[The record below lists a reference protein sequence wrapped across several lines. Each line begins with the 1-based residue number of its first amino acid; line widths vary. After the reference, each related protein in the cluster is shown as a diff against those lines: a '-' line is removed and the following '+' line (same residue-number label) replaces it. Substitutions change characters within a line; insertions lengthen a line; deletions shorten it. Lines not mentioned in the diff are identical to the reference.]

1 MSNLAEIMGKQIDKD
16 IIRKLIQKNTAELKT
31 QFKAEVIGIFGS
43 YARGEQSSKSD
54 VDVLVRFD
62 KGATLLDLVAI
73 SDYLE
78 NLFGIPVDVVSE
90 KSLHPMMRDD
100 VLNELVAV

>member
-1 MSNLAEIMGKQIDKD
+1 MGKQMDKD
-16 IIRKLIQKNTAELKT
+16 TIRKLIQNNASDVKT

-43 YARGEQSSKSD
+43 YARGEQSSESD

-62 KGATLLDLVAI
+62 KGATLLDLVAV
-73 SDYLE
+73 SEYLE
-78 NLFGIPVDVVSE
+78 NLLCIPVDVVSE

-100 VLNELVAV
+100 VLNELVTV

>member
-1 MSNLAEIMGKQIDKD
+1 MDKD
-16 IIRKLIQKNTAELKT
+16 TIRKVIQNNASDIKT
-31 QFKAEVIGIFGS
+31 QFKVEVIGIFGS
-43 YARGEQSSKSD
+43 YARGEQSSESD

-62 KGATLLDLVAI
+62 KGATLLDLVAV
-73 SDYLE
+73 SEYLE
-78 NLFGIPVDVVSE
+78 NLLGIPVDVVSE